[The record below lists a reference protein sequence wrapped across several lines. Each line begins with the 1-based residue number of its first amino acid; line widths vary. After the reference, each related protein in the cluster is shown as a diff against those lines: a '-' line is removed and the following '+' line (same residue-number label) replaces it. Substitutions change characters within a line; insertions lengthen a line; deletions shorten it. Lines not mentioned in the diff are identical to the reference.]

1 MDIALLYFDG
11 CPSWK
16 VADERLRAIAADR
29 PDITVRHHRV
39 DTVEEAGRVGFRE
52 SPSILVDGVDVFA
65 DAGRGLSCR
74 LYQTPDGP
82 AGAPSVDQLSAVI
95 PDAWADLDGRGHRSA
110 RGCSR
115 AVLRDPCAARTGL
128 PGCSRRHHVG
138 QLATDRVGAGDPR
151 LQDPATPR
159 TRAQIIAARFM
170 RAPHHQDLHPVADA
184 DPGKDS

>member
-39 DTVEEAGRVGFRE
+39 DTVEEADRVGFRG

-65 DAGRGLSCR
+65 DADADAGVGLSCR

-82 AGAPSVDQLSAVI
+82 AGAPSVDQLRAVI
-95 PDAWADLDGRGHRSA
+95 PDA
-110 RGCSR
+110 
-115 AVLRDPCAARTGL
+115 
-128 PGCSRRHHVG
+128 
-138 QLATDRVGAGDPR
+138 
-151 LQDPATPR
+151 
-159 TRAQIIAARFM
+159 
-170 RAPHHQDLHPVADA
+170 
-184 DPGKDS
+184 